1 MSPRLTLRFAA
12 RTDVAQAAHWYE
24 VQRSGLG
31 IEFLNEFI
39 GCWFAWRRTLCSFR
53 RSRSVCAGVYCAGFR
68 LECIS
73 SHEQTGLKS
82 LRSYTF
88 TGNLEYG
95 KAGRKNVLRKP
106 QGRA

>member
-1 MSPRLTLRFAA
+1 MQFPEI
-12 RTDVAQAAHWYE
+12 E
-24 VQRSGLG
+24 VGVR
-31 IEFLNEFI
+31 
-39 GCWFAWRRTLCSFR
+39 
-53 RSRSVCAGVYCAGFR
+53 AGVYCAGFR

-95 KAGRKNVLRKP
+95 KAGRKKCAAEAAGTGY
-106 QGRA
+106 QAYRADGSTRSKDEPYSAHLAVNS